1 MSSGIFMP
9 VTPNNMHKIIA
20 IRASVE
26 DLNRMKDAHPSDA
39 KRIEH
44 VIATGAVGLEAI
56 KKMASDDGSND
67 EVISGITAATDHF
80 FRAAVLLFSLDLKS
94 RISQ

>member
-9 VTPNNMHKIIA
+9 VTPNNMHKIVA
-20 IRASVE
+20 ISASVD

-44 VIATGAVGLEAI
+44 VIATGAVGLEAA
-56 KKMASDDGSND
+56 KKLARDDGSND
-67 EVISGITAATDHF
+67 EMISMITTATEEF
-80 FRAAVLLFSLDLKS
+80 FRAAVLLFKLDLDV
-94 RISQ
+94 RESQ